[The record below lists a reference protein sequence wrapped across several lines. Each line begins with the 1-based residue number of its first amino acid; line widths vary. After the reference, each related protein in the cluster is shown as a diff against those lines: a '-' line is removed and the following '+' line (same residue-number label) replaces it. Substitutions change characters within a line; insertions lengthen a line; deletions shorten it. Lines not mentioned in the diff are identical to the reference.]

1 MSAFP
6 RHAAALRALAARGR
20 GRVLAPA
27 RGLDFASN
35 DYLGLA
41 ASALLRDAAA
51 AALARGVAIG
61 AGGSRLL
68 RGNDPEHEAL
78 EAEAAAFFG
87 AEAAL
92 FMGGGFQANQA
103 IFATLPMQGDL
114 VLHDAL
120 VHASAHEGMRLGRA
134 EPRAFAHNDV
144 TDAADRIAGWRR
156 AGGTGRVWIAVE
168 SVYSMEGDLAPLADL
183 AALARA
189 HDAVLVVDEAHAT
202 GVFGP
207 HGAGLAHGLTDV
219 ALVTL
224 HTGGK
229 GLGAAGALIC
239 AERVLIETLVN
250 RARPFIFATA
260 PAPLTAAI
268 LRAALRGLV
277 EHPELQAAA
286 QARIAHARAEAAR
299 LCGLPPAASQ
309 ILPVIEGE
317 DGRALARAAAL
328 QARGFDVRA
337 IRPPTVPRG
346 TARLRLSLTGA
357 VGPAEITA
365 LFETLA
371 QLRSTP

>member
-20 GRVLAPA
+20 GRALAPA

-41 ASALLRDAAA
+41 ASPLLREAAA

-103 IFATLPMQGDL
+103 IFATLPMRGDL
-114 VLHDAL
+114 ILHDAL

-134 EPRAFAHNDV
+134 ETRAFAHNDV
-144 TDAADRIAGWRR
+144 TDAADLIAAWRR

-183 AALARA
+183 ATLARA
-189 HDAVLVVDEAHAT
+189 DDAVLVVDEAHAT

-229 GLGAAGALIC
+229 GLGASGALIC

-260 PAPLTAAI
+260 PAPLMAAI

-277 EHPELQAAA
+277 ERPELQAAA
-286 QARIAHARAEAAR
+286 QARIAHAGAEAAR
-299 LCGLPPAASQ
+299 LCGLPPATSQ

-317 DGRALARAAAL
+317 DGRALARATAL

-371 QLRSTP
+371 QLRSQS